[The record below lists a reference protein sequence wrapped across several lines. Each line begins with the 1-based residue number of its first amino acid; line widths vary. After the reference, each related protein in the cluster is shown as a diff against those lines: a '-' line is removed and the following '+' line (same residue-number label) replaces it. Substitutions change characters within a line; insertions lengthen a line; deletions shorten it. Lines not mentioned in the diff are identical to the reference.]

1 MSRARTTAHTAAV
14 YALIARGPSKMPQA
28 LIVIFLLFFAVLAFA
43 WFYLQRAKA
52 RTPAAESTDAASATP
67 AMAAS
72 APAADATYAS
82 RRTPATITTITTT
95 KTTPA
100 TTTDRCPRVA

>member
-1 MSRARTTAHTAAV
+1 
-14 YALIARGPSKMPQA
+14 MPQA
-28 LIVIFLLFFAVLAFA
+28 LIVVFLLFFAVLAFA

-72 APAADATYAS
+72 APAADTTYAA
-82 RRTPATITTITTT
+82 PADDAHDHDDHDHEDHEDHTGHDHWLVHAGRLTRG
-95 KTTPA
+95 A
-100 TTTDRCPRVA
+100 H